1 MAKRFAYPLRT
12 FLRRTDGSGT
22 VEVVLAIVVLNL
34 FLVAFYFWWG
44 AYNAHALVDRTTYT
58 ISDLVT
64 RQRGVELNRRLLDG
78 LDRTAEFIL
87 DPDQDAAI
95 RFTQV
100 TKEAGQSPGDPGTI
114 RIDWSYSPCNAMP
127 AAQAGPG
134 FDIQTL
140 PMMADGSSLIVTDM
154 QVPFVSELDLIPSIT
169 FERRAAALY
178 RFENRF
184 TLVGEGAVTCPG

>member
-100 TKEAGQSPGDPGTI
+100 TK
-114 RIDWSYSPCNAMP
+114 
-127 AAQAGPG
+127 
-134 FDIQTL
+134 
-140 PMMADGSSLIVTDM
+140 
-154 QVPFVSELDLIPSIT
+154 
-169 FERRAAALY
+169 RRAKARAIPAPSAS
-178 RFENRF
+178 
-184 TLVGEGAVTCPG
+184 TGAIRPATPCLRRRQAPASISKRCP